1 MKLSNSIII
10 FEKKL
15 PGLSSRALA
24 GFALEARRATGLR
37 GAVSVLI
44 TGNPSMR
51 RLNSSFRGKNRP
63 TDVLSFPAAAASAN
77 GFVGDIAISLD
88 IAEANARRLG
98 HSVADEIRIL
108 ILHGM
113 LHLAGYDHENDEG
126 EMAKKEIVLRRRF
139 ALPTSLIER
148 SRMPSVR
155 KKSANPVRG
164 MARSSQ

>member
-10 FEKKL
+10 FEKTL

-24 GFALEARRATGLR
+24 GFALKAGRATGLR

-63 TDVLSFPAAAASAN
+63 TDVLSFPAAASAN

-88 IAEANARRLG
+88 IAETNARRLE

-113 LHLAGYDHENDEG
+113 LHLAGYDHENDKG
-126 EMAKKEIVLRRRF
+126 EMAKKESLLRRRF
-139 ALPTSLIER
+139 GLPTGLIER
-148 SRMPSVR
+148 SDRKPVP
-155 KKSANPVRG
+155 KKSAKLG
-164 MARSSQ
+164 HEIAASAR